1 MSQKIYDLITDR
13 IIALLEQGVIPWRKS
28 WDAASGAPRNLV
40 SAKPYRGINA
50 MLLASLGFS
59 SPWFLT
65 FNQAK
70 SLGGAIRRGA
80 HGFPVVFWKFLEA
93 AAGPDGEEE
102 RTGSK
107 DRVPLLRYYTVFNL
121 DQTEGIPA
129 EKIPA
134 QESRRFDP
142 IEACQRIVD
151 GMPQR
156 PEIRHTTE
164 ARAYYRP
171 STDSVTMPLRES
183 FHTAAEYFSTL
194 YHELTHS
201 TGALNRLARK
211 SLADWAPFGTADYSR
226 EELVAE
232 MGAGFLCAHAGIE
245 SATLENSAAYI
256 RSWLQVLMDDR
267 RAVIVAA
274 GQAQKAADFILGG
287 STEEE
292 PTN

>member
-13 IIALLEQGVIPWRKS
+13 IITLLEKGVIPWRKP

-40 SAKPYRGINA
+40 SGKAYRGINA
-50 MLLASLGFS
+50 MLLCSLGFN
-59 SPWFLT
+59 SPWFVT

-70 SLGGAIRRGA
+70 ALGGAVKKGA

-93 AAGPDGEEE
+93 STAPEDDEEQAGG
-102 RTGSK
+102 R

-121 DQTEGIPA
+121 EQTEGITA
-129 EKIPA
+129 GKIPA
-134 QESRRFDP
+134 AEPRHFDP
-142 IEACQRIVD
+142 IEACERIVAE
-151 GMPQR
+151 MPQR

-171 STDSVTMPLRES
+171 STDTVTMPLRES
-183 FHTAAEYFSTL
+183 FHSAAEYFSTL
-194 YHELTHS
+194 AHELVHS
-201 TGALNRLARK
+201 TGAPSRLARK
-211 SLADWAPFGTADYSR
+211 SLEDWAPFGTADYSR

-232 MGAGFLCAHAGIE
+232 MGAGFLCAHAGIA

-256 RSWLQVLMDDR
+256 QNWLQVLKDDR

-274 GQAQKAADFILGG
+274 GQAQKAADFILNQ
-287 STEEE
+287 SAEDE
-292 PTN
+292 PAH

>member
-13 IIALLEQGVIPWRKS
+13 IIALLEQGVIPWRKP

-40 SAKPYRGINA
+40 SGKAYRGINA

-59 SPWFLT
+59 FPWFLT

-70 SLGGAIRRGA
+70 ALGGAIRRGA

-93 AAGPDGEEE
+93 VAGPDGEDE

-134 QESRRFDP
+134 QEARRFDP

-183 FHTAAEYFSTL
+183 FHSAAEYFSTL

-256 RSWLQVLMDDR
+256 RSWLQVLKDDR

-287 STEEE
+287 PAEDEHI
-292 PTN
+292 N

>member
-13 IIALLEQGVIPWRKS
+13 IIALLEAGVIPWRKP
-28 WDAASGAPRNLV
+28 WDAAGGAPRNLT
-40 SAKPYRGINA
+40 SGKAYRGVNA
-50 MLLASLGFS
+50 MLLANLGFS
-59 SPWFLT
+59 SPWFAT
-65 FNQAK
+65 FRQVK
-70 SLGGAIRRGA
+70 SLGGSVKRGA
-80 HGFPVVFWKFLEA
+80 HGFPVVFWKFREDA
-93 AAGPDGEEE
+93 AEPDGENE
-102 RTGSK
+102 TGRR

-134 QESRRFDP
+134 LETRRFDP
-142 IEACQRIVD
+142 IEAGQRIVD

-183 FHTAAEYFSTL
+183 FHSAAEYFSTL

-211 SLADWAPFGTADYSR
+211 SLEDWAPFGTADYSR

-232 MGAGFLCAHAGIE
+232 MGAGFLCA
-245 SATLENSAAYI
+245 
-256 RSWLQVLMDDR
+256 R
-267 RAVIVAA
+267 RHRWCLIVI
-274 GQAQKAADFILGG
+274 K
-287 STEEE
+287 
-292 PTN
+292 

>member
-13 IIALLEQGVIPWRKS
+13 IIALLEQGVIPWHKP
-28 WDAASGAPRNLV
+28 WDAASGAHRNLV
-40 SAKPYRGINA
+40 SGKAYRGINA
-50 MLLASLGFS
+50 MLLASLGFG
-59 SPWFLT
+59 SPWFAT
-65 FNQAK
+65 FHQVKA
-70 SLGGAIRRGA
+70 LGGAVKKGV
-80 HGFPVVFWKFLEA
+80 HGFPVVFWKFLETA
-93 AAGPDGEEE
+93 AEPDGEEE

-134 QESRRFDP
+134 LETRRCDP

-171 STDSVTMPLRES
+171 STDTVTMPLRES

-194 YHELTHS
+194 AHELVHS
-201 TGALNRLARK
+201 TGATNRLARK
-211 SLADWAPFGTADYSR
+211 SLEDWAPFGTADYSR

-256 RSWLQVLMDDR
+256 QSWLRVLKDDR

-274 GQAQKAADFILGG
+274 GQAQKAADFILGAPA
-287 STEEE
+287 EDE
-292 PTN
+292 PKN

>member
-1 MSQKIYDLITDR
+1 MSQRIYDLITDR
-13 IIALLEQGVIPWRKS
+13 IIALLEQGVIPWRKP
-28 WDAASGAPRNLV
+28 WDATSGAPRNLV
-40 SAKPYRGINA
+40 SGKAYRGINA

-70 SLGGAIRRGA
+70 ALGGAIRRGA
-80 HGFPVVFWKFLEA
+80 HGFPVVYWKFLEA
-93 AAGPDGEEE
+93 VAGPDGEDE

-134 QESRRFDP
+134 LETHRFDP

-183 FHTAAEYFSTL
+183 FHSAAEYFSTL
-194 YHELTHS
+194 AHELVHS
-201 TGALNRLARK
+201 TGAPCRLARK
-211 SLADWAPFGTADYSR
+211 SLEDWAPFGTADYSR

-232 MGAGFLCAHAGIE
+232 MGAGFLCAHAGIHG
-245 SATLENSAAYI
+245 ATLENSAAYI
-256 RSWLQVLMDDR
+256 GSWLRVLKDDR

-287 STEEE
+287 PAEDE